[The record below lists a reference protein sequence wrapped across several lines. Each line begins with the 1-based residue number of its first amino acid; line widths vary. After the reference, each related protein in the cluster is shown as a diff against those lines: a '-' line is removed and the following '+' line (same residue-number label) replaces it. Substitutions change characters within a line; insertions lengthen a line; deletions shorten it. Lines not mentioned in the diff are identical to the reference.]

1 MDNTIFTTTMQL
13 IATAF
18 SCIHAASTIIRLVT
32 TFDKPSRDIDAGD
45 SWHARVVTI
54 KKKKCLA
61 CVCLDQSMQSGLS
74 QRSHGSRYELLE
86 RGHRPNGVDSQVG
99 SLSRGKL
106 FAKLDTVTFA
116 ARILKCLGLWIYGT
130 WHSLC
135 PF

>member
-54 KKKKCLA
+54 KKVPRL
-61 CVCLDQSMQSGLS
+61 CVP
-74 QRSHGSRYELLE
+74 GSVHAIWVVAAQPRI
-86 RGHRPNGVDSQVG
+86 
-99 SLSRGKL
+99 
-106 FAKLDTVTFA
+106 TV
-116 ARILKCLGLWIYGT
+116 
-130 WHSLC
+130 
-135 PF
+135 